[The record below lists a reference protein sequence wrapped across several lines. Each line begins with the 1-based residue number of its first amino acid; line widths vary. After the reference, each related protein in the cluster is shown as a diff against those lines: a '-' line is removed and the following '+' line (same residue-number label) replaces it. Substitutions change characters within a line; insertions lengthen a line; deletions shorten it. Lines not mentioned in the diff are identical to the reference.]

1 MENGVY
7 NNRKGMIEG
16 FMVDISFSDSDS
28 SFLHG
33 REFATLEC
41 SVSVC
46 LSVSLKVSLCVRMS
60 FSSLVLFAEFCIRFK

>member
-1 MENGVY
+1 MYDQGVH
-7 NNRKGMIEG
+7 GGILLL
-16 FMVDISFSDSDS
+16 FFSDSDS

-46 LSVSLKVSLCVRMS
+46 LSVFLKVSLCVRMS
-60 FSSLVLFAEFCIRFK
+60 FSSLVLFAEFCNRFK